1 MALLK
6 GMQPLFDY
14 FKTKNMGEEVTTDD
28 LLAATG
34 WKPVTLR
41 TYINKHKLS
50 RFMTK
55 IGEGRYRV
63 LRNGNTLKE
72 DDIAG
77 ALTQVTPEHITLT
90 RTQALTGK
98 RSTYTLLRERGRGAT
113 AHVWEATALDGRRL
127 AVKVINPR
135 PDLLQPTV
143 FSNVCDRFRRE
154 CKNGL
159 KLVHPALVKYE
170 DIGEHE
176 GNPFLVMELA
186 ERSIGDVLRAQ
197 GQLSAPE
204 AAIIVKRCAEA
215 LAYLHAQN
223 CVHRDVKPDNLL
235 QADRGVVLAD
245 LGIVRWSDLNP
256 AFTSAGTLTR
266 NSVQLGSWHYM
277 APEQHRAPHEAIPA
291 SDVYALGV
299 TWYELVTGDRRTR
312 DEFIAKAIPA
322 APVSA
327 NVNAMILR
335 MTSFRAEE
343 RPGLDEV
350 LAAL

>member
-1 MALLK
+1 M
-6 GMQPLFDY
+6 
-14 FKTKNMGEEVTTDD
+14 
-28 LLAATG
+28 
-34 WKPVTLR
+34 
-41 TYINKHKLS
+41 
-50 RFMTK
+50 
-55 IGEGRYRV
+55 
-63 LRNGNTLKE
+63 
-72 DDIAG
+72 
-77 ALTQVTPEHITLT
+77 
-90 RTQALTGK
+90 
-98 RSTYTLLRERGRGAT
+98 
-113 AHVWEATALDGRRL
+113 
-127 AVKVINPR
+127 KVINPR

-143 FSNVCDRFRRE
+143 FGNVRDRFRRE
-154 CKNGL
+154 CRNGL
-159 KLVHPALVKYE
+159 KLAHPALVKYE

-186 ERSIGDVLRAQ
+186 EASIGDVLRAQ
-197 GQLSAPE
+197 GQLGAAE
-204 AAIIVKRCAEA
+204 AAGIIRLCAQA
-215 LAYLHAQN
+215 LAYLHNQS

-299 TWYELVTGDRRTR
+299 TWYELATGDRRTR
-312 DEFIAKAIPA
+312 DEFIANAVPP

-327 NVNAMILR
+327 DVNALIMR
-335 MTSFRAEE
+335 MTSFRAAD
-343 RPGLDEV
+343 RPLLDEV